1 MTRARATEIANTLY
15 ALENAEALMDHL
27 DNSSVLEDCPEELA
41 VELIDTVQDYINK
54 MNTKLGDL

>member
-15 ALENAEALMDHL
+15 ALENAEALMEHL
-27 DNSSVLEDCPEELA
+27 NNSSVLEDCPDELA
-41 VELIDTVQDYINK
+41 IELVDTVQDYINK

>member
-1 MTRARATEIANTLY
+1 MTRQKATEIANTLY
-15 ALENAEALMDHL
+15 VLENAEALMEHL

-54 MNTKLGDL
+54 MNRKLGDL

>member
-1 MTRARATEIANTLY
+1 MTRQKATEIANTLY
-15 ALENAEALMDHL
+15 ALENAEALMERL

-54 MNTKLGDL
+54 MSRRLGDL

>member
-1 MTRARATEIANTLY
+1 MTRAKATEIANTLY
-15 ALENAEALMDHL
+15 ALENAEALMEHL